1 MWDLFVQ
8 WRNLLQDEEV
18 VIARGPHEW
27 DMQKQHIQQSWS
39 WGPTHGVTS
48 ITCSHDT
55 SGRIHPGLVPGPSRT
70 PFTRSPPGPIKSL
83 QHTYLPCY
91 WTVGGIWSAW
101 LWHWAIVI
109 ILGYLHML
117 SWQLKCREGNETWD
131 PKESLQSL
139 WQIWQTKEDIWVIS
153 PGMISGMTTRCSAN
167 AGDCAHANTSD
178 LHSWY
183 LESLFGG
190 LPSSSA
196 AGLNWFTQ
204 LLFRISWFVIKVRS
218 QAS

>member
-8 WRNLLQDEEV
+8 WRNLLQDVEV
-18 VIARGPHEW
+18 VIGHGPHEW
-27 DMQKQHIQQSWS
+27 DMQTQHIQQSWS
-39 WGPTHGVTS
+39 WGSTHGVTS

-55 SGRIHPGLVPGPSRT
+55 SGRIHPG
-70 PFTRSPPGPIKSL
+70 
-83 QHTYLPCY
+83 Q
-91 WTVGGIWSAW
+91 W
-101 LWHWAIVI
+101 LWSFWDIFTCC
-109 ILGYLHML
+109 
-117 SWQLKCREGNETWD
+117 QLKCREGNETWD

-153 PGMISGMTTRCSAN
+153 PGMISGMTTMCSAN

-178 LHSWY
+178 QHRWY